1 MESKKTDFVD
11 QVVDNLFYISPLVTK
26 ALKQSLRTKANL
38 NPVTYY
44 ILRVLSRFDQLSM
57 TEIGC
62 KVQIPKPHLTLH
74 VDKLIAEALV
84 ERIQDP
90 TDRRVIRIKL
100 TEKGRTDLEFITTMV
115 NEDMKQRILALSSD
129 KIDQLFDST
138 TQVRDILNEI
148 LS

>member
-1 MESKKTDFVD
+1 MMQKESGKVD
-11 QVVDNLFYISPLVTK
+11 QVVDNLFYISPLITV
-26 ALKQSLRTKANL
+26 ALKHSLRTKANM
-38 NPVTYY
+38 NPVSYY
-44 ILRVLSRFDQLSM
+44 ILRILKRFDALSM
-57 TEIGC
+57 SEIGC

-90 TDRRVIRIKL
+90 ADRRVIRIKL
-100 TEKGRTDLEFITTMV
+100 TEKGRTDLALITTMV
-115 NEDMKQRILALSSD
+115 NEDMKQRILALPND
-129 KIDQLFDST
+129 KVELLFEST